1 MYALRS
7 SRSDKKSEGKSPLPP
22 MKEGSP
28 GSYFEKDEFTQKERR
43 IKLEELNEKKKLSR
57 GVTTLLK
64 MLDFNRM
71 QITIL
76 VCTTFQLQKPFLWF
90 DKDDWLCSNPYL
102 EKMWAT
108 QRYYDAVNDLPLPK
122 ERIEHAQ
129 TIEELKAK
137 RRRKTNPSTSGK
149 KFSVCEIV
157 QPLVE
162 RAIESAFKKYEKAC
176 QEKDIEPM
184 SRAVFRLEVARD
196 LYRQMERK
204 TDEKRAKR
212 NFKQRQRRHRAKGK
226 DTNGKSQQMNTLPQ
240 DKKLWTRERFNVR
253 CRHPFG
259 ILKRSQPCQVCYLN
273 VSQSKTLLKKYESLA
288 ARKRQQMLKKHC
300 KYTKYFCKICKHALC
315 MPGIKNNEDTFP
327 SVGRSKL
334 GCFNDFHSIE

>member
-1 MYALRS
+1 
-7 SRSDKKSEGKSPLPP
+7 
-22 MKEGSP
+22 
-28 GSYFEKDEFTQKERR
+28 
-43 IKLEELNEKKKLSR
+43 
-57 GVTTLLK
+57 
-64 MLDFNRM
+64 
-71 QITIL
+71 
-76 VCTTFQLQKPFLWF
+76 
-90 DKDDWLCSNPYL
+90 
-102 EKMWAT
+102 
-108 QRYYDAVNDLPLPK
+108 
-122 ERIEHAQ
+122 
-129 TIEELKAK
+129 
-137 RRRKTNPSTSGK
+137 
-149 KFSVCEIV
+149 
-157 QPLVE
+157 
-162 RAIESAFKKYEKAC
+162 
-176 QEKDIEPM
+176 M

-334 GCFNDFHSIE
+334 GCFNDFHSIELLTCICLFCIKFYHCHIRTPIQVYDITVCVCIFHFPYISCCILKTMNGKLRLSCRFTSI